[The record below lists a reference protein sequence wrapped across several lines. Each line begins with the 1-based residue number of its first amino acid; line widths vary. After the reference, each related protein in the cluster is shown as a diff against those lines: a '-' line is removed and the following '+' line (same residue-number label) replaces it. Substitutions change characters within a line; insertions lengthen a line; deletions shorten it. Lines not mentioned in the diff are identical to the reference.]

1 MDVEVRD
8 EVPSKIALALSKDMA
23 WTMETNHGKL

>member
-8 EVPSKIALALSKDMA
+8 EVPSKIALALSEDMA
-23 WTMETNHGKL
+23 GMMETNHGKL